1 MRRVKSAIL
10 HGMSLPFFGKN
21 DTGHIVG
28 VDIGKSSIK
37 AVQLK
42 KEDGK
47 IKLVTYGEIFLG
59 SLTGQADGRAVGAG
73 EDLIVS
79 AIVSLFKEAKVTA
92 KKAIYSVDPSSTFV
106 TTIPI
111 PKSAVED
118 IPTAL
123 SFEARKYLPV
133 PLSTVDIDHWLIPA
147 GMFEA
152 DPQMMQVVLAA
163 IKHET
168 LTLYSRIAQRLGTM
182 EPLFEIEAFSLN
194 RSLLNN
200 DPLSV
205 MLDIGAQ
212 YSTVTLVHKGVIL
225 DVHLIPRGSQES
237 TMQLAKALS
246 MEESDAE
253 NYKRD
258 VGYLGDPSNEYIA
271 EVMKLST
278 YPLFGDI
285 GRLLLMYERKYN
297 QIVDKIIFT
306 GAGARVPGILEV
318 ASEVI
323 KGKVSIADPFS
334 KIDAPIFLHEMLQRV
349 GPTYAVSVGL
359 ALKGFES
366 E

>member
-1 MRRVKSAIL
+1 
-10 HGMSLPFFGKN
+10 MSLSFFQKN
-21 DTGHIVG
+21 DDGHVVG

-42 KEDGK
+42 KENDK

-59 SLTGQADGRAVGAG
+59 TLLGQIDGKAVSAG

-79 AIVSLFKEAKVTA
+79 AIVTLYKEAKITA
-92 KKAIYSVDPSSTFV
+92 KKAIFSVDPASTFV

-111 PKSAVED
+111 PRTSIDD

-133 PLSTVDIDHWLIPA
+133 PLSTVDIDHWLIPS
-147 GMFEA
+147 GLFQE
-152 DPQMMQVVLAA
+152 DPVNVQVVLAA

-168 LTLYSRIAQRLGTM
+168 LTLYSRIAQRLGVPD
-182 EPLFEIEAFSLN
+182 PLFEIEAFSLK
-194 RSLLNN
+194 RSLLS
-200 DPLSV
+200 DGKFSIIV
-205 MLDIGAQ
+205 DIGAQ
-212 YSTVTLVHKGVIL
+212 FSTVTLVYKDIIL

-237 TMQLAKALS
+237 TMQLSKALS
-246 MEESDAE
+246 LAE
-253 NYKRD
+253 GEAEKQKVEFGYETQADNKY
-258 VGYLGDPSNEYIA
+258 VG

-297 QIVDKIIFT
+297 QIVEKIIFT
-306 GAGARVPGILEV
+306 GSGSRVKGLATIAG
-318 ASEVI
+318 EVI
-323 KGKVSIADPFS
+323 KGNISLANPYLKVDTPPF
-334 KIDAPIFLHEMLQRV
+334 LREMLERV
-349 GPTYAVSVGL
+349 GPTYSVSVGL
-359 ALKGFES
+359 ALKGFE